1 MRLHIELDGQVRQV
15 TVAPGA
21 MAGTLDLRVDDR
33 ALACDVRD
41 LGDGRLSVRLA
52 DGAMLDIVVEP
63 GPQPGDRLVHVDGR
77 RLAAVASTRLRRH
90 GGPGASGGGPLRLV
104 APMPGK
110 VLRVAVS
117 VGDVVEPRQPLVV
130 IEAMKMENALSA
142 GRAGTVR
149 EVLVRAGESVEA
161 GRPLLVV
168 E

>member
-1 MRLHIELDGQVRQV
+1 MRLHIELDGRVREV
-15 TVAPGA
+15 AIAPGA
-21 MAGTLDLRVDDR
+21 GPDTLDLVVDGQ
-33 ALACDVRD
+33 AVSCDVRD

-52 DGAMLDIVVEP
+52 DGTIRDLVVEA
-63 GPQPGDRLVHVDGR
+63 GVQVGERLVHVDGR
-77 RLAAVASTRLRRH
+77 RVSAIASTRVRRPAA
-90 GGPGASGGGPLRLV
+90 GGAAGGGPLRLV

-110 VLRVAVS
+110 VVRVPVA
-117 VGDVVEPRQPLVV
+117 VGDVVEARQPLVV

-161 GRPLLVV
+161 GRPLVIV